1 MTALNCKV
9 GDLAI
14 VVNTELSQN
23 LGQIVEV
30 LGLPPPAPIGLTGKG
45 HIWQVRV
52 VSGRATLYYRHNYG
66 NRPTKAVIDGGFVQ
80 MSTRGRSK
88 PNATRQV

>member
-1 MTALNCKV
+1 MDGMMSET
-9 GDLAI
+9 I
-14 VVNTELSQN
+14 
-23 LGQIVEV
+23 
-30 LGLPPPAPIGLTGKG
+30 
-45 HIWQVRV
+45 
-52 VSGRATLYYRHNYG
+52 G